1 MQLPETSSDCTLD
14 HRNPVTQEGL
24 THVLGHRHQTQHAGT
39 ATVAEQQFPVVGQKG
54 PRAERHFHRF
64 LAILALFA
72 ILTKGTILTPQNI
85 SNLVVQNSYIL
96 ILAIGMVIVIIAGHI
111 DLSVGSVVG
120 FTGALAGVFIVQM
133 GLPIWLGVLLV
144 LVIGGVVGA
153 WQGYW
158 VAYFGIPAFI
168 VTLAGMLIFRG
179 GTLLVLGNK
188 QISPFPDG
196 FRNISAG
203 FADGLIGYINVP
215 AFLGGG
221 EADLFT
227 LLLGAAVRRSVD
239 LDPGPNQGGSGRS
252 ITRVSVPPALS
263 SRGWSSPA
271 VAIMYFVLQL
281 SKFKGLPY
289 VLFILAILVLV
300 YSAVMN
306 RSVFG
311 RHVYA
316 IGGNLHAAELSGIKV
331 KAVTFWVFVNM
342 GVLAALAGIVFAAR
356 LNLAN
361 PTNGAV
367 VRTRRHCRRIHR
379 RRRGDRWGRQG
390 HRRHRRRP
398 HRWRAEQRNVDPRS
412 GCRLPAGHQ
421 GPGPA
426 RRGRLRRLQQ
436 APLRR
441 NLTCLTVGLRIGPSF
456 PLCWRDVPT
465 QPVGLRSGMRGR
477 HSHLIPGVSGPERR
491 SCTRAFVARNPAR
504 KGTRSAAEVSTPRRI
519 WHRRLV
525 DDILSSTPAQR

>member
-1 MQLPETSSDCTLD
+1 MTTDVSVKPATPAPPPSPSGNFLSSAKK
-14 HRNPVTQEGL
+14 GL
-24 THVLGHRHQTQHAGT
+24 
-39 ATVAEQQFPVVGQKG
+39 GQSG
-54 PRAERHFHRF
+54 IFIAF
-64 LAILALFA
+64 LAILGLFA

-120 FTGALAGVFIVQM
+120 FTGALAGVFIVQQ
-133 GLPIWLGVLLV
+133 GLPVWLGVLLV
-144 LVIGGVVGA
+144 LGIGALVGA

-188 QISPFPDG
+188 QISPFPDS

-203 FADGLIGYINVP
+203 FADGLVGYIDVP

-227 LLLGAAVRRSVD
+227 LLLGAACVAVLIWTQVRTRAARVKYH
-239 LDPGPNQGGSGRS
+239 QTVGSTSAFVGRM
-252 ITRVSVPPALS
+252 VVA
-263 SRGWSSPA
+263 GA
-271 VAIMYFVLQL
+271 AIMYFVLQL

-289 VLFILAILVLV
+289 VLFVLAILVLA

-316 IGGNLHAAELSGIKV
+316 IGGNVHAAELSGIKV

-361 PTNGAV
+361 PTNGLSFELDAIAAAFIGGAAV
-367 VRTRRHCRRIHR
+367 TGGV
-379 RRRGDRWGRQG
+379 GRVIG
-390 HRRHRRRP
+390 
-398 HRWRAEQRNVDPRS
+398 AIV
-412 GCRLPAGHQ
+412 GG
-421 GPGPA
+421 
-426 RRGRLRRLQQ
+426 
-436 APLRR
+436 
-441 NLTCLTVGLRIGPSF
+441 LTVGVLNNGMSILGV
-456 PLCWRDVPT
+456 DVAY
-465 QPVGLRSGMRGR
+465 QQVIKGLVLLGAVAFDVYSKRRSGGR
-477 HSHLIPGVSGPERR
+477 
-491 SCTRAFVARNPAR
+491 
-504 KGTRSAAEVSTPRRI
+504 
-519 WHRRLV
+519 
-525 DDILSSTPAQR
+525 